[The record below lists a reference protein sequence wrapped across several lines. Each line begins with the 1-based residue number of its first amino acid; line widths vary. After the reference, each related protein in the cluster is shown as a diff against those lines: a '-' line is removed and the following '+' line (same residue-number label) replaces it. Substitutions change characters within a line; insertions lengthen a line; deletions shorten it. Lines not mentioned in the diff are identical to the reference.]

1 MAGTFSV
8 HIGQAELDARNKAVA
23 KENKTA
29 AAMRTLVNTRARQ
42 LADDKPPPDRQVAQ
56 DALRSARTRLLWA
69 QWHAQQADRHRR
81 TLTDLVAHHEA
92 EAERLGGPM

>member
-8 HIGQAELDARNKAVA
+8 HIGEAELDARNKAVA

-42 LADDKPPPDRQVAQ
+42 LADEKPPPDLLVAR
-56 DALRSARTRLLWA
+56 DALRDARTRQEWA
-69 QWHAQQADRHRR
+69 AWHREQARRHRA
-81 TLTDLVAHHEA
+81 TLTDLIAHHE
-92 EAERLGGPM
+92 EQAERLMR